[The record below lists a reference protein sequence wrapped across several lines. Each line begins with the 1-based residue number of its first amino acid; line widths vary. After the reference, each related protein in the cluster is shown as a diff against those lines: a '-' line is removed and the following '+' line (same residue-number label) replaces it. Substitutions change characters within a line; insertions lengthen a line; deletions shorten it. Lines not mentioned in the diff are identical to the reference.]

1 MLGQKNSADQRSA
14 SQDAEYAVP
23 PRGMFMTPQVNNA
36 SPFTNQNSDEF
47 KKNRAALF
55 AITGVKVADGHGSSQ
70 RNASGSPQVQEA
82 SQGESQNIQN
92 AQAQQK
98 QQSYFKN
105 NLTNIEEMK
114 EDNASDI

>member
-1 MLGQKNSADQRSA
+1 
-14 SQDAEYAVP
+14 
-23 PRGMFMTPQVNNA
+23 MFMTPQVNNA
-36 SPFTNQNSDEF
+36 NQFAHQTTDQF

-55 AITGVKVADGHGSSQ
+55 AITGVKVADGQSSNQ
-70 RNASGSPQVQEA
+70 RHASGSPQTQEA
-82 SQGESQNIQN
+82 SQGESHNIQST
-92 AQAQQK
+92 QAQQK